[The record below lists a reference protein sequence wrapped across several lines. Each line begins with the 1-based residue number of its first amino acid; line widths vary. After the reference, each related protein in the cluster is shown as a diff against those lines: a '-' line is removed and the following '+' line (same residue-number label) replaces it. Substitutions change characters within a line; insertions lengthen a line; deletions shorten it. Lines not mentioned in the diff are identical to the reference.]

1 MDYCTVYLSSSTGL
15 LSENELAEILKK
27 SHKNN
32 RASGI
37 TGILL
42 YFNGNIIQ
50 VLEGPEE
57 NVKSLYEIISRDQ
70 RHSHVINLYSQP
82 IEQRS
87 FSDWTMGYKTLSA
100 SEMKDI
106 NGLIP
111 STVEGLP
118 LMPDPDNV
126 VLALVKIFYQNNYR
140 N

>member
-15 LSENELAEILKK
+15 LSEDELSSILDK
-27 SHKNN
+27 SQKNN

-57 NVKSLYEIISRDQ
+57 IVKSLYQTISHDH
-70 RHSHVINLYSQP
+70 RHSNVINLLSQP

-100 SEMKDI
+100 TELNDI
-106 NGLIP
+106 KGLIP

-118 LMPDPDNV
+118 MMPDPDNV

>member
-15 LSENELAEILKK
+15 LSEDELSIILDK
-27 SHKNN
+27 SQKNN

-57 NVKSLYEIISRDQ
+57 TVKSLYQTISHDS
-70 RHSHVINLYSQP
+70 RHSNLINLYSQP

-87 FSDWTMGYKTLSA
+87 FPDWTMGYKTLSA
-100 SEMKDI
+100 IELNDI
-106 NGLIP
+106 KGLIP

-118 LMPDPDNV
+118 MMPDPDNV
-126 VLALVKIFYQNNYR
+126 VLALVKIFYKNNYR

>member
-1 MDYCTVYLSSSTGL
+1 MDYCTVYLSSSAGL
-15 LSENELAEILKK
+15 LSEDELTSILTK
-27 SHKNN
+27 SHQNN
-32 RASGI
+32 LASGI

-57 NVKSLYEIISRDQ
+57 TVKSLYEIISRDR
-70 RHSHVINLYSQP
+70 RHSHVINLYSQFV
-82 IEQRS
+82 EKRS

-100 SEMKDI
+100 NELNDLK
-106 NGLIP
+106 GLTP

-126 VLALVKIFYQNNYR
+126 VLSLVKIFYQNNYR